1 MSPSSA
7 SIRRP
12 DRWKLF
18 VAFLAIGLFMAI
30 VVLLVMAK
38 IHEEIAHPFLERLD
52 QQGMQAIH
60 AHASPSLTRAARFLS
75 WIGAPATLVPIISV
89 SAIVLWLVGWRRDA
103 SLLVLGI
110 GGSGA
115 LDIAL
120 KLHFR
125 RVRPEVPW
133 AFVTEHSFSFPS
145 GHSVA
150 AVVLYGSLTYLIWRH
165 LHHLWQRTAV
175 IAAAL
180 LLIAGIGAS
189 RIYLG
194 VHFPS
199 DVAAGYAVGLI
210 WLLPVI
216 GSCEFVRREEAKDSR
231 RHKPKPIAGRA
242 PEL

>member
-1 MSPSSA
+1 MAPPFA
-7 SIRRP
+7 SVSRA

-18 VAFLAIGLFMAI
+18 AALLAIGLFMAVI
-30 VVLLVMAK
+30 VLLVMAK
-38 IHEEIAHPFLERLD
+38 VHEEIAQPFLEHLD
-52 QQGMQAIH
+52 RQTLQTFH
-60 AHASPSLTRAARFLS
+60 AHASPGLTRLALFLS
-75 WIGAPATLVPIISV
+75 WIGSPATLVPIITL
-89 SAIVLWLVGWRRDA
+89 SAIILWLAGWKRDA
-103 SLLVLGI
+103 SLLILGI

-120 KLHFR
+120 KLYFR

-150 AVVLYGSLTYLIWRH
+150 AVVLYGTLTYLIWNH
-165 LHHLWQRTAV
+165 LHHLWQRAAV
-175 IAAAL
+175 ILAAL

-194 VHFPS
+194 VHYPS
-199 DVAAGYAVGLI
+199 DVLAGYAVGLL

-216 GSCEFVRREEAKDSR
+216 GSCEFIRREEAKESS
-231 RHKPKPIAGRA
+231 HSTPNLASNPA
-242 PEL
+242 P